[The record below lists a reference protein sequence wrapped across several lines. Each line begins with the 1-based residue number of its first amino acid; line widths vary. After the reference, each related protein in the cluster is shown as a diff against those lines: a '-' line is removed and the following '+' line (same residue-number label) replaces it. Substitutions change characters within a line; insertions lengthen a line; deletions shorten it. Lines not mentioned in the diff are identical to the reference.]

1 MKIIIIGAG
10 PGGYTA
16 AFEAAA
22 RGWDV
27 TVIENRQIGGTC
39 LNRGCIP
46 TKSMRACADALEMSR
61 RLSEYAVTGCGHA
74 SIDMSAMQKRK
85 DKIISVLAG
94 GLEKSFAK
102 LKIGYVQGQAQI
114 LGTGKVKVGQEVYE
128 GDAIIIATGSSILE
142 LPALA
147 FDHTHVLSSDD
158 ALNLTEAPQ
167 RLLIVGGGVIGCE
180 LACIYQAFG
189 SQVTIVEGLD
199 RLLPIPSIDADIS
212 NLLAREM
219 KKRKIKTILGATVT
233 SYKIENNETRA
244 EVAPSPFV
252 DASKSSLKEAASIT
266 VDKMFV
272 TIGRKADTD
281 GLGLAETGIV
291 TDKRGWIQVNEAFQ
305 TNVQGVYAI
314 GDILGPAHVMLAH
327 AAAMEGVC
335 CVASIAGE
343 NKPMDYRLVPS
354 AIFTEPEIGSVGL
367 SEQQA
372 LADHQKVVA
381 GVLQMRELGKAQA
394 MGELPGFCK
403 IVADG
408 QTGKMLG
415 VHIMG
420 SRASDLVAEGT
431 LALARN
437 LTVQDL
443 ANVVHAHPTLAEGLY
458 EAAKI
463 CAANMKKS

>member
-16 AFEAAA
+16 AFEAAT

-46 TKSMRACADALEMSR
+46 TKSMRACADALEMSK
-61 RLSEYAVTGCGHA
+61 RLSDYAVTGCGQT

-102 LKIGYVQGQAQI
+102 LKIDYVQGQAQI
-114 LGTGKVKVGQEVYE
+114 LGTGKVKVGQEIYK
-128 GDAIIIATGSSILE
+128 GDAIIIAAGSSILE
-142 LPALA
+142 LPSLA

-158 ALNLTEAPQ
+158 ALNLSEVPQ
-167 RLLIVGGGVIGCE
+167 KLLIVGGGVIGCE
-180 LACIYQAFG
+180 LACIYRSFG
-189 SQVTIVEGLD
+189 SQVTVVEGLD

-212 NLLAREM
+212 NLLGREM
-219 KKRKIKTILGATVT
+219 KKRKIKVILGATVS
-233 SYKIENNETRA
+233 SYKIENNEVIA
-244 EVAPSPFV
+244 EIAPSPFV
-252 DASKSSLKEAASIT
+252 DSSKSSLKEPASIA

-272 TIGRKADTD
+272 TIGRKADTE
-281 GLGLAETGIV
+281 GLGLSAAGIA

-305 TNVQGVYAI
+305 TNLQGVYAI
-314 GDILGPAHVMLAH
+314 GDILGPAYVMLAH
-327 AAAMEGVC
+327 AASMEGVYC
-335 CVASIAGE
+335 IAAIAGE
-343 NKPMDYRLVPS
+343 NRPMDHRLIPS

-372 LADHQKVVA
+372 LANNQKVA
-381 GVLQMRELGKAQA
+381 TGVFQIRELGKAQA
-394 MGELPGFCK
+394 MGELPGFFK
-403 IVADG
+403 IVADC

-463 CAANMKKS
+463 CAANMKK